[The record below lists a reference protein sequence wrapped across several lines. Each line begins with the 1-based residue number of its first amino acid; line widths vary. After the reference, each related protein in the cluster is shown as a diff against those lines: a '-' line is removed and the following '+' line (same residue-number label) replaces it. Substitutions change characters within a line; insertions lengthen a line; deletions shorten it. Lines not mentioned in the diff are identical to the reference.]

1 MRDNPDPEWQPPTS
15 NRGGASESARPQMAR
30 SPGHS
35 VTTTRDP
42 RDSGDPRDD
51 DGDATRLWR
60 TDTCDLR
67 AAPAHSSRLFM
78 MATHSSIA
86 LFEQRLERS
95 GPKTPLHDE
104 FVRKPRGRALPGP
117 RGRDYGYALGRA
129 TVILALCAAVAPPV
143 VLWSLE
149 VRAHAAA
156 RSPPGAAGDSPF
168 EEAAPPGP
176 TSEVD
181 PVARATP
188 SPPASGAAAAAADDD
203 DGDGDGA
210 SARESESDAGAAP
223 GAALHALACLE
234 GEGGNDSDGARRGV
248 QKRDFIKRHRV
259 ELSLLGGHYAAD
271 MLSSTYTYGAAV
283 VFWLSEDFGVEAL
296 LARNPVEFRLEQ
308 PFTGF
313 DREHHFQSGMA
324 WNAVGAMVW
333 APIHAKL
340 RWSERR
346 ITHAD
351 LSWVVGA
358 GRTFNDTAQ
367 GLTLQVGVG
376 LRLFLARYLSIRLDL
391 RDFAIPEEVLGRGR
405 TSHNIVTLVGLC
417 GWFPG

>member
-1 MRDNPDPEWQPPTS
+1 M
-15 NRGGASESARPQMAR
+15 
-30 SPGHS
+30 
-35 VTTTRDP
+35 
-42 RDSGDPRDD
+42 
-51 DGDATRLWR
+51 
-60 TDTCDLR
+60 R
-67 AAPAHSSRLFM
+67 AAFAHSSPLFM
-78 MATHSSIA
+78 MGTHPSIA
-86 LFEQRLERS
+86 LFERTLERPS
-95 GPKTPLHDE
+95 QKKPHHGE
-104 FVRKPRGRALPGP
+104 IVRKAQRRALPGP

-129 TVILALCAAVAPPV
+129 TIILALCTAVAPLM
-143 VLWSLE
+143 VLSFE
-149 VRAHAAA
+149 VRANAAA
-156 RSPPGAAGDSPF
+156 RSRPGAAADSPF
-168 EEAAPPGP
+168 DE
-176 TSEVD
+176 D
-181 PVARATP
+181 ATP
-188 SPPASGAAAAAADDD
+188 VPGDDD
-203 DGDGDGA
+203 DGEGA
-210 SARESESDAGAAP
+210 SDRSSEAEAGGTP

-234 GEGGNDSDGARRGV
+234 GEGGNDNDGARRGV

-283 VFWLSEDFGVEAL
+283 TYWLSEDFGVEAL
-296 LARNPVEFRLEQ
+296 LARNPVQYRLEQ

-313 DREHHFQSGMA
+313 DREHHFQSGTA
-324 WNAVGAMVW
+324 WNAMGAMVW

-376 LRLFLARYLSIRLDL
+376 LRLFLARYLSLRLDL
-391 RDFAIPEEVLGRGR
+391 RDLAIPEEVLGRGR

>member
-1 MRDNPDPEWQPPTS
+1 
-15 NRGGASESARPQMAR
+15 
-30 SPGHS
+30 
-35 VTTTRDP
+35 
-42 RDSGDPRDD
+42 
-51 DGDATRLWR
+51 
-60 TDTCDLR
+60 
-67 AAPAHSSRLFM
+67 
-78 MATHSSIA
+78 
-86 LFEQRLERS
+86 
-95 GPKTPLHDE
+95 
-104 FVRKPRGRALPGP
+104 
-117 RGRDYGYALGRA
+117 LGRA
-129 TVILALCAAVAPPV
+129 TIILAFLTAVAPPAL
-143 VLWSLE
+143 LWSLE
-149 VRAHAAA
+149 VCAQAASGA
-156 RSPPGAAGDSPF
+156 QPGAVADNPF
-168 EEAAPPGP
+168 EEGAAPAP
-176 TSEVD
+176 TPEVD
-181 PVARATP
+181 PLDRAKRTTP
-188 SPPASGAAAAAADDD
+188 AAAPSAPAAAQDAEEVD
-203 DGDGDGA
+203 DGDPVSERDSEGAVGD
-210 SARESESDAGAAP
+210 AP

-271 MLSSTYTYGAAV
+271 MLSSTYTYGASV
-283 VFWLSEDFGVEAL
+283 GYWLSEDFGVEAL
-296 LARNPVEFRLEQ
+296 LARNPVQFRLEQ

-313 DREHHFQSGMA
+313 DREHHFQSGTA
-324 WNAVGAMVW
+324 WNAMGAMVW

-351 LSWVVGA
+351 LAWLVGA

-376 LRLFLARYLSIRLDL
+376 LRLFLARHLSVRLDL